1 MTYFCNLTFSI
12 KNTTTAESL
21 YVYSTFAF
29 LNKTFRVRSMP
40 DIGTFL
46 HSHHVSSFIHPRIL
60 NSSFFFRIC
69 TNRKNNKKER
79 KGRKKLFYFD
89 SFNHSIQSE
98 MKLQKEVF
106 SKKTQST

>member
-29 LNKTFRVRSMP
+29 LNKRFRVRSMP

-60 NSSFFFRIC
+60 NSSFFFVFVQTEKTTR
-69 TNRKNNKKER
+69 KKE
-79 KGRKKLFYFD
+79 KEGRNSSTLIRLIIL
-89 SFNHSIQSE
+89 SN
-98 MKLQKEVF
+98 QK
-106 SKKTQST
+106 